1 MKKYTGFIYRAYC
14 LVSKKSY
21 IGQTIN
27 TLEIRKNK
35 HLSDTFGK
43 KNSQLH
49 FHKAIR
55 KYGIDNFEWTII
67 DTILTD
73 SQESLYECLD
83 ILEIKY
89 IEQYDSYRNGYN
101 MTPGGQGGIIKELKK
116 VTIYDD
122 NGEVIKYCLSCK
134 DAASF
139 LQVPEAVI
147 RSNVTRNQN
156 FLYKN
161 WKRYILRYSD
171 EILTEQEIGYIK
183 QLAYKTPVY
192 MFNQSGI
199 MIQSFETAKKAS
211 KILNINY
218 TTICNCCNKITVST
232 LIDNKVYTFRR
243 YDNLTKE
250 DKQSLIKPFKHKK
263 KIRAYN
269 YSNNKIVG
277 TYNSILEASKTL
289 NIPYSTLNKC
299 VRESYDY
306 LKVGKIKI
314 KFKEING

>member
-1 MKKYTGFIYRAYC
+1 MEKYTGFIYRAYC
-14 LVSKKSY
+14 LVTKKSY

-27 TLEIRKNK
+27 TLETRKSR

-49 FHKAIR
+49 FHKALR
-55 KYGIDNFEWTII
+55 KYGVDNFEWTVI
-67 DTILTD
+67 DTVIAD
-73 SQESLYECLD
+73 SRESLCECLD

-101 MTPGGQGGIIKELKK
+101 MTIGGQNGATKESKK
-116 VTIYDD
+116 VTIYNDD
-122 NGEVIKYCLSCK
+122 GEVIKYCLSCK
-134 DAASF
+134 DASSF
-139 LQVPEAVI
+139 LQVPEAII
-147 RSNVTRNQN
+147 RSNVNRNQN
-156 FLYKN
+156 FLYKDRE
-161 WKRYILRYSD
+161 RYILRYSD
-171 EILTEQEIGYIK
+171 EILTKQEVEYIK
-183 QLAYKTPVY
+183 QLTYKTPIY

-199 MIQSFETAKKAS
+199 MVQSFETAKEAS

-218 TTICNCCNKITVST
+218 TTICNCCNKISVST
-232 LIDNKVYTFRR
+232 LIDSKVYTFRR
-243 YDNLTKE
+243 YNNLTKE

-269 YSNNKIVG
+269 YSNNKIIG

-289 NIPYSTLNKC
+289 DIPYSTLNKC
-299 VRESYDY
+299 VRGGYDY
-306 LKVGKIKI
+306 LKVGEIKV